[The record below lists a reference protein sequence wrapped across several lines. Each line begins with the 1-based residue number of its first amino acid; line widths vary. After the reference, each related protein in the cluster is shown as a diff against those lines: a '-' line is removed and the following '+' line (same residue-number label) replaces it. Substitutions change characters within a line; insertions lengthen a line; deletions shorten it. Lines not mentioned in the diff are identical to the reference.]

1 MKPASGSET
10 GEAEQVVFVIDDDPA
25 MREALDSLLRSVGLD
40 VLCFGSVAEFLGA
53 PRPDIPSCLVLDVRL
68 PGKSGMDFQKEL
80 ARSEAPLPVIIM
92 TGHGDIAMSV
102 QAMKTGAVDFL
113 PKPFREQDLLDA
125 IAAALD
131 KDRLRRTQ
139 AAELDTLRERLA
151 TLSEGEHSVVA
162 LVVQG
167 RLNKQVAG
175 DLGVSEITVKVRRA
189 RAMRKMQA
197 GSLAELIK
205 MAGKLGI

>member
-1 MKPASGSET
+1 MNEPG
-10 GEAEQVVFVIDDDPA
+10 QIVFVIDDDPA
-25 MREALDSLLRSVGLD
+25 IREALDSLLRSVGLD
-40 VLCFGSVAEFLGA
+40 VRCFGSVAEFLEA

-68 PGKSGMDFQKEL
+68 PGKSGMDFQKEF
-80 ARSEAPLPVIIM
+80 AHSDAPLPIIIM

-102 QAMKTGAVDFL
+102 QAMKAGAVDFL

-131 KDRLRRTQ
+131 KDRLRR
-139 AAELDTLRERLA
+139 AHSAELDTLRHRLA
-151 TLSEGEHSVVA
+151 TLNEGERSVVA
-162 LVVQG
+162 LVVLG
-167 RLNKQVAG
+167 RLNKQIAG
-175 DLGVSEITVKVRRA
+175 TLGVSEITVKVRRA

-205 MAGKLGI
+205 MVGRLGI

>member
-1 MKPASGSET
+1 MSAPLIWAVCPCTSPQFVGSSVCGGSTASGVAVSCANVRGAGIPDT
-10 GEAEQVVFVIDDDPA
+10 NASDNKHAE
-25 MREALDSLLRSVGLD
+25 R
-40 VLCFGSVAEFLGA
+40 
-53 PRPDIPSCLVLDVRL
+53 
-68 PGKSGMDFQKEL
+68 
-80 ARSEAPLPVIIM
+80 
-92 TGHGDIAMSV
+92 IAY
-102 QAMKTGAVDFL
+102 
-113 PKPFREQDLLDA
+113 
-125 IAAALD
+125 AAALD

-139 AAELDTLRERLA
+139 TAELDTLRARLA
-151 TLSEGEHSVVA
+151 TLSEGERSVVA

-205 MAGKLGI
+205 MAGRLKI